1 MDKAD
6 FKIEFRCK
14 NCGRKFSVP
23 ESRAGKKGKCPKC
36 KNIVVVPEIQAVS
49 PLTEPSDSGVPE
61 VSSKNSADNIIL
73 LEAIEKD
80 RTQDEPISLSSVP
93 EQATKYEQE
102 LEGEPSDDTES
113 PTERKLPWFIDI
125 FLYPISTPCLIIL
138 GIIILIPLLINI
150 AVGLLGP
157 FGLFVLVPDFFI
169 NIVISLYF
177 LWYVAECIRD
187 SAEGG
192 IRAPETL
199 ANTPGL
205 GDLLLQLFRLLACLL
220 IFAGPMG
227 YYFVRTHRIDA
238 IFWSLLAYAVFFLPM
253 GLLAVTLFDSIR
265 GLNPLLL
272 VGSIFSTFF
281 TYCGLI
287 LILGAVAMTIIALP
301 RMLSGKWAA
310 FISGYLVLYILLV
323 VAHLLG
329 RFYWRYEEKLN
340 WEV

>member
-1 MDKAD
+1 MIK
-6 FKIEFRCK
+6 FNCK
-14 NCGRKFSVP
+14 SCGRKFSVP
-23 ESRAGKKGKCPKC
+23 ETSAGKKGKCPRC
-36 KNIVVVPEIQAVS
+36 KNIVVVPEIQATS
-49 PLTEPSDSGVPE
+49 SLTEQSNSGVPD
-61 VSSKNSADNIIL
+61 VNSKSSADNVTL
-73 LEAIEKD
+73 LNALEKD
-80 RTQDEPISLSSVP
+80 RIQDEPIGLSSVP

-102 LEGEPSDDTES
+102 LEEEPSDDTES
-113 PTERKLPWFIDI
+113 LAERKLPWVIDI
-125 FLYPISTPCLIIL
+125 FLYPISIPCLITL
-138 GIIILIPLLINI
+138 GIIISIPLLINI

-157 FGLFVLVPDFFI
+157 FGLFVLVPGFFI

-205 GDLLLQLFRLLACLL
+205 GDLLGQWFRLLVCML

-227 YYFVRTHRIDA
+227 YYFVKTHRTDA

-272 VGSIFSTFF
+272 LGSIFSTFF
-281 TYCGLI
+281 IYCGLV
-287 LILGAVAMTIIALP
+287 LILGTVAMTVIVLP
-301 RMLSGKWAA
+301 RMLSGKWAV
-310 FISGYLVLYILLV
+310 FVSGYFVMYILLV

-329 RFYWRYEEKLN
+329 RFYWRYQEKLN
-340 WEV
+340 WDV

>member
-6 FKIEFRCK
+6 STIKFHCE
-14 NCGRKFSVP
+14 NCGRKFCVP
-23 ESRAGKKGKCPKC
+23 QIHAGKKGKCPKC
-36 KNIVVVPEIQAVS
+36 KNTIVVPKIQTTNSV
-49 PLTEPSDSGVPE
+49 TEQSNSEDTKT
-61 VSSKNSADNIIL
+61 SSKSSAYDLAFLAMPPRDKI
-73 LEAIEKD
+73 
-80 RTQDEPISLSSVP
+80 QDLPPTPSGISKK
-93 EQATKYEQE
+93 ATEYNQE
-102 LEGEPSDDTES
+102 LEEEPPEDTNS
-113 PTERKLPWFIDI
+113 PAERKLPWFIDI
-125 FLYPISTPCLIIL
+125 FLYPTSTAGLITL
-138 GIIILIPLLINI
+138 GIIILIPLLINL

-157 FGLFVLVPDFFI
+157 FGLFVLVPGFFI

-192 IRAPETL
+192 IRAPETM
-199 ANTPGL
+199 ANAPGL
-205 GDLLLQLFRLLACLL
+205 SELLWQWLRLLLCLL
-220 IFAGPMG
+220 LFAGPMG
-227 YYFVRTHRIDA
+227 YYFNKTNRTDT

-272 VGSIFSTFF
+272 LGSIFSTFF

-287 LILGAVAMTIIALP
+287 LILGAVATTFIALP
-301 RMLSGKWAA
+301 RMLSGEWAA

-329 RFYWRYEEKLN
+329 RFYWRYQEKLN
-340 WEV
+340 WNL

>member
-6 FKIEFRCK
+6 STIKFHCE

-23 ESRAGKKGKCPKC
+23 QIHAGKKGKCPKC
-36 KNIVVVPEIQAVS
+36 KNTIVVPKIQTASSV
-49 PLTEPSDSGVPE
+49 TEQSNSEDTKT
-61 VSSKNSADNIIL
+61 SSKSSAYDLSL
-73 LEAIEKD
+73 LAMPPRDKIQDLPPTPSGISEK
-80 RTQDEPISLSSVP
+80 
-93 EQATKYEQE
+93 ATEYNQE
-102 LEGEPSDDTES
+102 LEEEPPEDTNS
-113 PTERKLPWFIDI
+113 PAERKLPWFIDI
-125 FLYPISTPCLIIL
+125 FLYPISTAGLITL

-157 FGLFVLVPDFFI
+157 FGLFVLVPGFFI

-177 LWYVAECIRD
+177 LWYIAECIRD

-192 IRAPETL
+192 IRAPETF

-205 GDLLLQLFRLLACLL
+205 GDLLLQLFRLLVCLL

-227 YYFVRTHRIDA
+227 YYFVKTHRIDA

-272 VGSIFSTFF
+272 IGSIFSAFF
-281 TYCGLI
+281 TYCGLV
-287 LILGAVAMTIIALP
+287 LILGAVALSIIVLR

-310 FISGYLVLYILLV
+310 FVSGFFVMYILLV

-329 RFYWRYEEKLN
+329 RFYWRYQEKLN

>member
-6 FKIEFRCK
+6 FKIEFHCK
-14 NCGRKFSVP
+14 SCVRKFSVP
-23 ESRAGKKGKCPKC
+23 ETSAGKKGKCPRC
-36 KNIVVVPEIQAVS
+36 KNIVVVPEIQATS
-49 PLTEPSDSGVPE
+49 PLTEQSNSGVPE
-61 VSSKNSADNIIL
+61 VSSKSSTDNLTL
-73 LEAIEKD
+73 LNALEKD
-80 RTQDEPISLSSVP
+80 KIQDEPIGLSSVP

-102 LEGEPSDDTES
+102 LEEEPPVDTES
-113 PTERKLPWFIDI
+113 PAERKLPWFIDI
-125 FLYPISTPCLIIL
+125 FLYPISIPCLITL
-138 GIIILIPLLINI
+138 GIIISIPLLINI

-157 FGLFVLVPDFFI
+157 FGLFVLVPGFFI

-177 LWYVAECIRD
+177 LWYIAECVRD
-187 SAEGG
+187 SADGG

-205 GDLLLQLFRLLACLL
+205 SDLLLQLFRLLVCLL
-220 IFAGPMG
+220 IFAGPVG
-227 YYFVRTHRIDA
+227 YYFVKTHRLDA

-265 GLNPLLL
+265 GLNPFLL

-287 LILGAVAMTIIALP
+287 LILGAVAMTVIALP
-301 RMLSGKWAA
+301 RMLSGKWAVFVSA
-310 FISGYLVLYILLV
+310 YLVMYILLV

-329 RFYWRYEEKLN
+329 RFYWRYQEKLN

>member
-1 MDKAD
+1 MIK
-6 FKIEFRCK
+6 FNCK
-14 NCGRKFSVP
+14 SCGQKFSVP
-23 ESRAGKKGKCPKC
+23 ETSAGKKGKCPKC
-36 KNIVVVPEIQAVS
+36 KNIVVVPKIQAAS
-49 PLTEPSDSGVPE
+49 PLTEPSDSGVSE
-61 VSSKNSADNIIL
+61 VSSKNSADNVTL

-80 RTQDEPISLSSVP
+80 RIQDQPIGLSSVP

-102 LEGEPSDDTES
+102 LEEEPPDDTES
-113 PTERKLPWFIDI
+113 PAERKLPWVIDI
-125 FLYPISTPCLIIL
+125 FLYPISIPCLITL

-157 FGLFVLVPDFFI
+157 FGLFVLVPGFFI

-177 LWYVAECIRD
+177 LWYVAECVRD

-192 IRAPETL
+192 IRAPETF

-205 GDLLLQLFRLLACLL
+205 GDLLLQLFRLLVCLL
-220 IFAGPMG
+220 LFAGPMG
-227 YYFVRTHRIDA
+227 YYFVKTHRIDA

-287 LILGAVAMTIIALP
+287 LILGAVAMTVITLP

-310 FISGYLVLYILLV
+310 FVSGYLVMYILLV

-329 RFYWRYEEKLN
+329 RFYWRYQEKLN